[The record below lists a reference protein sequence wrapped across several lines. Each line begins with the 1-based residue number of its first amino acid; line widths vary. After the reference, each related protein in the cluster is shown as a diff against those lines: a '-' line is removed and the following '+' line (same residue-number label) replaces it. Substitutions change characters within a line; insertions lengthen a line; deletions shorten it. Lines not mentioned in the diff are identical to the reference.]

1 MDDRACGNFSERLVL
16 YHYGELSREQASEV
30 AVHVLS
36 CDSCREEL
44 EGLTHML
51 SNVPGPGKPSS
62 GEVYAASQGVMR
74 RLFRHR
80 PFAIGK
86 LLPLYLT
93 AAAVIAAIFFATY
106 LPDMGNRPPQ
116 LQDIQVATAT
126 TQGDFGVLDNM
137 DVIGDLDVIQQI
149 DRDGLDEIGPIRD

>member
-1 MDDRACGNFSERLVL
+1 MDDRTCSGFSERLVL
-16 YHYGELSREQASEV
+16 YHYGELSREEASEV

-51 SNVPGPGKPSS
+51 SSVPGPERLNS
-62 GEVYAASQGVMR
+62 GEVYAATQGVMR

-80 PFAIGK
+80 PSTIRK

-106 LPDMGNRPPQ
+106 FPDMGNQRQ
-116 LQDIQVATAT
+116 LQDVQVATAT
-126 TQGDFGVLDNM
+126 TQGDWGVLENM

-149 DRDGLDEIGPIRD
+149 DRNGLDEIGPIRD

>member
-1 MDDRACGNFSERLVL
+1 MDDRACSNFSERLVL
-16 YHYGELSREQASEV
+16 YHYGELSKDEASEV

-36 CDSCREEL
+36 CDSCRKEL
-44 EGLTHML
+44 EGLTRML
-51 SNVPGPGKPSS
+51 SNVPGPEKLNS

-80 PFAIGK
+80 PYGIRK

-93 AAAVIAAIFFATY
+93 AAAVIAAIFLATY
-106 LPDMGNRPPQ
+106 LPDMGNQRQ
-116 LQDIQVATAT
+116 LQDMQQVAT
-126 TQGDFGVLDNM
+126 TQGDWGVLDNM

-149 DRDGLDEIGPIRD
+149 DRNGLDEIGPIRD